1 MSVLGPDLT
10 TVTWFKVLTVSPN
23 LTRVS
28 GSFLPQTLIN
38 AQHTGRTW
46 NLELNQKS
54 NLIEGATLSNKWT
67 LSENSKTVYT

>member
-46 NLELNQKS
+46 NLELNQPF
-54 NLIEGATLSNKWT
+54 LSQI
-67 LSENSKTVYT
+67 